1 MLLCKLLIFLFK
13 LYPQIKLGSDNV
25 QLMTFGQPRVGNA
38 VFASYFAKYVPNTIR
53 LVHGHDI
60 VPHLPPYFSFLS
72 KLTYHHFPR
81 EVYLGHK
88 RIITL
93 SWISTQ
99 SLAFI
104 SVLCLFRPNFRYGSM
119 ILTATQPNR
128 FVMPAAKTQTAAGF
142 TAQTFLAAQL
152 PVSLAP
158 NSNIPPLIILLGAS
172 PY

>member
-1 MLLCKLLIFLFK
+1 
-13 LYPQIKLGSDNV
+13 
-25 QLMTFGQPRVGNA
+25 
-38 VFASYFAKYVPNTIR
+38 
-53 LVHGHDI
+53 
-60 VPHLPPYFSFLS
+60 
-72 KLTYHHFPR
+72 
-81 EVYLGHK
+81 
-88 RIITL
+88 
-93 SWISTQ
+93 
-99 SLAFI
+99 
-104 SVLCLFRPNFRYGSM
+104 M